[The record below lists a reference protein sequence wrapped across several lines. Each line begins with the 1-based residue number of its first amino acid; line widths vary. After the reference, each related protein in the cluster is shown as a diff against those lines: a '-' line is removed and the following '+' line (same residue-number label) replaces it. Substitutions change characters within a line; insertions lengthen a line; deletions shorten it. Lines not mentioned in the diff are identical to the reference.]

1 MERTFCGLPLL
12 TAPGLVMSPRVA
24 SEQLVAASLEL
35 IGEAP
40 ARVVD
45 VGTGSG
51 ALAIAIASAAPRAQL
66 WATDTSADAVA
77 VARANV
83 GRHGLAH
90 RITVSHGDL
99 LQPVPGAVDLI
110 VANLPYLPA
119 AEASRFPGPR
129 RRAERRRVRRG
140 RRPRAVPAAARRLP
154 STVERERCGRYPATP
169 PGALGDTR
177 RAAASPRRAR
187 GSPALGCTALGAATA
202 RSGRL
207 TARRLISCV
216 NLGAPTLARAFRGR
230 RARSGSGTLL

>member
-1 MERTFCGLPLL
+1 
-12 TAPGLVMSPRVA
+12 MSPRVA

-83 GRHGLAH
+83 RRHGLAH

-99 LQPVPGAVDLI
+99 LEPVPGAVDLI

-119 AEASRFPGPR
+119 AEASRFPDLAAEPSDAVFAEGDGLEPYR
-129 RRAERRRVRRG
+129 RLLGVCQARLNESGAVVIQLHRHALSATRDELPLLRAELE
-140 RRPRAVPAAARRLP
+140 AVQRSAARLSVPQPLAAA
-154 STVERERCGRYPATP
+154 A
-169 PGALGDTR
+169 
-177 RAAASPRRAR
+177 
-187 GSPALGCTALGAATA
+187 
-202 RSGRL
+202 
-207 TARRLISCV
+207 
-216 NLGAPTLARAFRGR
+216 
-230 RARSGSGTLL
+230 